1 DEQPGTWED
10 TESQPYLGHVAA
22 RAIFVFRHETCG
34 YVALICIGMVEVST
48 CIIAPGFMVDE
59 GAEPVPITR
68 GTEIGHFEFGGSTH
82 MMIFQRDPVQ
92 VAPWALDAAKH
103 QNDPNPAPMGTRIAT
118 RRASGGL
125 IDVLGPRVD
134 PFVVEG

>member
-1 DEQPGTWED
+1 MTLDGNFQ
-10 TESQPYLGHVAA
+10 
-22 RAIFVFRHETCG
+22 HETCG
-34 YVALICIGMVEVST
+34 YAAPVRSGMADVAICVT
-48 CIIAPGFMVDE
+48 APGFIVDE
-59 GAEPVPITR
+59 GAKPVRITR
-68 GTEIGHFEFGGSTH
+68 GTEIGRVEFGGSTH